1 MIVPRTANS
10 VILPLYWA
18 LSHRATPIPF
28 TSWTTTETCGERYL
42 GWVRC
47 RMVGSRRIRPIA
59 YRVRVAAFEPAFALA
74 MAELAMA
81 RNTSTHP
88 APHTIRATES
98 QGLPPPAAGNPAYLS
113 APKKT
118 VEAYVVRM

>member
-1 MIVPRTANS
+1 MK
-10 VILPLYWA
+10 
-18 LSHRATPIPF
+18 LSTEPPTPIATRNPG
-28 TSWTTTETCGERYL
+28 TNAAMPGR
-42 GWVRC
+42 
-47 RMVGSRRIRPIA
+47 RRIRPIA

-88 APHTIRATES
+88 APHTVRATES